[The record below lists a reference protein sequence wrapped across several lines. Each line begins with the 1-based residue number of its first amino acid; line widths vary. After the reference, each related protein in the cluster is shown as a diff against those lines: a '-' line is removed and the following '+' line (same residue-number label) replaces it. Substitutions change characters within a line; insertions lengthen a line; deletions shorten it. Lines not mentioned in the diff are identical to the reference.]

1 MSLDQVEKM
10 SPNSTSSPSDEPYQN
25 LAEHSDNFQA
35 DEPSE
40 TSLETSDP
48 TCQDSSS
55 FELHHPFSSEQH
67 ASEEAA
73 ERIPSGEPDKP
84 KGHPLSIEDFQ
95 HRFEHAATPE
105 EKLQEAIGYMRATL
119 SQQGTPFFKG
129 FWEARQRCISLF
141 KENLAAQSRTDFWN
155 EYRELC
161 QESRRLKEILDE
173 QSAFAA
179 EQIEIAIKALETDL
193 EQFSEQLN
201 RMHPLQFPFPCETL
215 QSKHEIYNHLQNEL
229 NLLNT
234 HASRI
239 NALRKELIKT
249 DMRIRVKNKFFRQLS
264 AAGDHVFPRRKELI
278 KTLSGQFLE
287 DVDAFVKSQF
297 SNELSQSPLFFL
309 REEIKALQAIAKIL
323 TLNTYCFTQT
333 RTRLSECWDKIKD
346 LEKERKKV
354 RVEQRAAS
362 KENAEQ
368 VLEKVEQFRLGI
380 EKGEITTA
388 NLNQEVD
395 AIYDFMHTLQL
406 GREEKLALREHINKA
421 RQPLLE
427 KIKQDE
433 ADRQHKELELDR
445 IRNEKLKELKAR
457 IHTLIE
463 QADSLTADEIVL
475 ERDSILETIQSATLL
490 KAEKQNL
497 ERSLKPLKEIITDK
511 KEKAILALPEGD
523 LASLEQLK
531 AVLKQ
536 RKERRKETK
545 ERLEEYRKMSGSS
558 NLDFEKAIAFNEM
571 LQAEKERL
579 EKINQGV
586 KEIEK
591 KISDL
596 ESKAK

>member
-1 MSLDQVEKM
+1 LDQVEKM
-10 SPNSTSSPSDEPYQN
+10 SPNLKSSHSDEQN
-25 LAEHSDNFQA
+25 LSEHLEHLQAEELPKA
-35 DEPSE
+35 
-40 TSLETSDP
+40 
-48 TCQDSSS
+48 S
-55 FELHHPFSSEQH
+55 FETANSSCENAPEVDFQIHHLEDAGEKPAATEQ
-67 ASEEAA
+67 
-73 ERIPSGEPDKP
+73 DKP
-84 KGHPLSIEDFQ
+84 KGHPLSIEDFL
-95 HRFEHAATPE
+95 HRFEQASSPE

-129 FWEARQRCISLF
+129 FWEARQRCIPLF

-193 EQFSEQLN
+193 EQFSDQLK
-201 RMHPLQFPFPCETL
+201 RMQPLAFPFPCETL
-215 QSKHEIYNHLQNEL
+215 KSKHEIYNHLQNEL

-278 KTLSGQFLE
+278 KSLSGQFLE

-297 SNELSQSPLFFL
+297 SNEFIQSPLFFL

-323 TLNTYCFTQT
+323 TLNTYSFTQT

-368 VLEKVEQFRLGI
+368 VSEKIEHFRNAI
-380 EKGEITTA
+380 EKGEINIA

-395 AIYDFMHTLQL
+395 ELYNFMHSLQL
-406 GREEKLALREHINKA
+406 GRDEKLNLREQINKA

-433 ADRQHKELELDR
+433 EARQSKEHELDR
-445 IRNEKLKELKAR
+445 LRNEKLKELKAR
-457 IHTLIE
+457 VHNLIE
-463 QADSLTADEIVL
+463 KSDSLNADEIVQ
-475 ERDSILETIQSATLL
+475 ERDHILEEIQTTTLL

-497 ERSLKPLKEIITDK
+497 ERSLKPLKDVITDK
-511 KEKAILALPEGD
+511 KEKAILALPEDD
-523 LASLEQLK
+523 LESLEQLK
-531 AVLKQ
+531 VILKQ
-536 RKERRKETK
+536 RKERRKEIK
-545 ERLEEYRKMSGSS
+545 ERLEEYRKASGASS
-558 NLDFEKAIAFNEM
+558 LDFEKAIAFNQM
-571 LQAEKERL
+571 LHTEKERL
-579 EKINQGV
+579 EKINQGI
-586 KEIEK
+586 KEIEH
-591 KISDL
+591 KIKDL